1 MKRTLKL
8 QALAGMMLLALGAAS
23 MARADHGNNNNNNDN
38 NNNNN
43 NNATETRLRTRLAGG
58 AINLKTPEGNA
69 DFRSDSKG
77 RTRLQVEVENVN
89 LPNGTVL
96 DVSVLHNGVPATV
109 GHLTLRASG
118 FGELELNS
126 QDGNAVPAVIS
137 GDVVIVSNAGTA
149 ILSGTF

>member
-1 MKRTLKL
+1 MKRTLKF

-23 MARADHGNNNNNNDN
+23 IARADHGNNNDN

-69 DFRSDSKG
+69 DFRSDSNG

-96 DVSVLHNGVPATV
+96 DVSVLHNGAPANV
-109 GHLTLRASG
+109 GHITLSASG

-126 QDGNAVPAVIS
+126 QDGNAVPAVVS